1 MEFVTPAGFGLRW
14 PDMSLSELTSN
25 AHASEP
31 SSASLIKRLQA
42 RDPQAW
48 RRFTVI
54 YGPLVLGWSRRA
66 GLQQSDAE
74 DVVQETFQSVA
85 THVSDFRRDRGG
97 DSFRG
102 WLWTIARSKLH
113 DHFRRQGR
121 QPAAAGGS
129 AAYRRLEELT
139 EGPPTDLAGQEEM
152 ASVTRR
158 ALSIIQTD
166 FQDSTW
172 RAFWRTAIDR
182 QPAAAVAAELGI
194 SVAAVYMARSR
205 VLVRLRQELDEA
217 FD

>member
-85 THVSDFRRDRGG
+85 THVRDFRRDRAG

-121 QPAAAGGS
+121 QTAAAGGS